1 MHLYFHLESILVSG
15 KLFEQMYRCMVFL
28 FLHSRIHS
36 IATIPYT
43 NYTNAALYICKVI
56 VVHKVLFAFVT

>member
-1 MHLYFHLESILVSG
+1 MSG

-28 FLHSRIHS
+28 FLHSQIHS

-43 NYTNAALYICKVI
+43 NDINTTLYICKVI
-56 VVHKVLFAFVT
+56 TVNKVLFAFVI